1 MSKEKSKEEKVFKY
15 YLDELARKCFNKPFK
30 KLTYAEQIKLSEYEY
45 DLRHT
50 KWKPVI
56 IDGKD
61 TGALVSNTG
70 IVVNKKG
77 VKYEDH
83 ITEEGYVKVHI
94 AKKKYFVHRLVAIAF
109 IPNPEKKPEVDHIN
123 AIKTFNWVGNLRWA
137 TRRENF
143 EYARAM
149 GLQDHIQIDYTEDE
163 IRNVCKML
171 EDPKNTPKMIMDATG
186 ISKGA
191 LYSIRIGKSWTHISK
206 DYNIKFQKYNGETDE
221 HQFNHYTKEQI
232 HEVCRLLQDP
242 DNNPAKVAKITG
254 VGTDTIQ
261 RIRMG
266 KDWKCISQNYNI
278 AKVDFSKGEGKVN
291 SKFTDNDIKNVCKAL
306 EDPYKTL
313 ADISKETGVSFD
325 TVHKIYQGKQWTHIS
340 KDYNIAK
347 RENPK
352 SKLIIDEYK
361 KGKSNTE
368 IFDILIK
375 EFGESGDRRH
385 ILLQIGDVV
394 RRYKN
399 KVESSTTSESA

>member
-1 MSKEKSKEEKVFKY
+1 MSNEKVFKY

-30 KLTYAEQIKLSEYEY
+30 KLTYAEQTKLSEYEY

-70 IVVNKKG
+70 IVVSKHG
-77 VKYEDH
+77 VPFAKAITKDGYER
-83 ITEEGYVKVHI
+83 VSI
-94 AKKKYFVHRLVAIAF
+94 AAGKTYAVHRLVAIAF
-109 IPNPEKKPEVDHIN
+109 IPNPENKPEVDHIN

-137 TRRENF
+137 SRQENMN
-143 EYARAM
+143 YAKEL
-149 GLQDHIQIDYTEDE
+149 GLIKSHHEGEDCNLAVYT
-163 IRNVCKML
+163 NK
-171 EDPKNTPKMIMDATG
+171 
-186 ISKGA
+186 
-191 LYSIRIGKSWTHISK
+191 
-206 DYNIKFQKYNGETDE
+206 
-221 HQFNHYTKEQI
+221 QI

-242 DNNPAKVAKITG
+242 DNNPSKIAKMTNVDKCTVQAIR
-254 VGTDTIQ
+254 VG
-261 RIRMG
+261 
-266 KDWKCISQNYNI
+266 KVWKCISQNYVFPDI
-278 AKVDFSKGEGKVN
+278 DYTKGEGKVN

-325 TVHKIYQGKQWTHIS
+325 TVHKIYQGKRWTHIS
-340 KDYNIAK
+340 KDYNITK

-361 KGKSNTE
+361 KGKSNPE
-368 IFDILIK
+368 IYDVLVK